1 MDVYIRKIIR
11 KIKGVSLVVIVCAVI
26 LLFEC
31 I

>member
-11 KIKGVSLVVIVCAVI
+11 KIKGVSLVIIACAVI
-26 LLFEC
+26 LFFEC